1 MKRMLLSAL
10 LCAMSAFG
18 TDFSGRWSGTAES
31 RHEDGS
37 TGTDAVYFEL
47 KQEGTAVTGTGGGP
61 EDVLPINNGKVE
73 GNTVT
78 FEVTPEGRGVFK
90 VKLTMNGDSMSGNVT
105 REGEGGMP
113 VAKLLLKR
121 EK

>member
-1 MKRMLLSAL
+1 MKRILLSVL
-10 LCAMSAFG
+10 LCAIAAFG
-18 TDFSGRWSGTAES
+18 ADFSGRWSGTAES
-31 RHEDGS
+31 RREDGS
-37 TGTDAVYFEL
+37 TGTDGVYFDL

-61 EDVLPINNGKVE
+61 EDVLPINNGKVD

-78 FEVTPEGRGVFK
+78 FEVAPEGRGVFK
-90 VKLTMNGDSMSGNVT
+90 VTLTMNGDSMTGHVS

-113 VAKLLLKR
+113 VAKLSLKR